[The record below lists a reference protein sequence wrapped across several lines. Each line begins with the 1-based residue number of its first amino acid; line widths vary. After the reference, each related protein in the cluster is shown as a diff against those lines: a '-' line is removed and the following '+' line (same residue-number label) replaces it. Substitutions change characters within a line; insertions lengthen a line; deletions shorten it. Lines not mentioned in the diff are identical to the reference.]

1 MTPRTEGPPAK
12 YDRNSAPDGDW
23 RVSEGPEN
31 EKHPFDLEE
40 RTARFGEAIVGFSK
54 KIPRNP
60 ANDRLIGQLVG
71 CGTSVGGNYCEA
83 DERVSRKDFRNVIGR
98 CAKEAK
104 ETKFFLRM
112 VAASELASP
121 MKRVSSSVR
130 QGSFIS
136 SSQAFTGNNSN
147 ETIGALFVWD
157 LEIGFSLVL
166 GFW

>member
-12 YDRNSAPDGDW
+12 YDGDSAPDGIW
-23 RVSEGPEN
+23 RVSEGPEKD
-31 EKHPFDLEE
+31 KHPFDLEE

-60 ANDRLIGQLVG
+60 TNDRLIGQLVG
-71 CGTSVGGNYCEA
+71 CGTSIGGNYCEA

-112 VAASELASP
+112 VAASEPALTDEARELFCEARELHLIFASIYR
-121 MKRVSSSVR
+121 KQV
-130 QGSFIS
+130 Q
-136 SSQAFTGNNSN
+136 
-147 ETIGALFVWD
+147 
-157 LEIGFSLVL
+157 
-166 GFW
+166 